1 MFRSYEDLPKIKLP
15 SGNFDI
21 NISDSTIRDGS
32 QMPGIVMK
40 DRHKIQIYKYLH
52 EIGIE
57 KIETFLYTDSDRN
70 IARKLMDMGFEFP
83 EVTGWTR
90 ANPKDIDLAIE
101 MEGIEETGILMSMS
115 DSHVLDK
122 MGLKNRQEAEDKYL
136 EALDHALDHGLK
148 VRCHLE
154 DVTRSDFNG
163 FLRPFVKKVMDRSQ
177 DITIRLCDTLS
188 YGIPFVDSI
197 HPYSIPKMIIDLKE
211 IGVKNIETH
220 VHDDFGL
227 GVATSLAG
235 FWYGANWCSL
245 TFLGIGERAGNS
257 ELEKILLFLEY
268 RLEGFNKYNLGC
280 LTEFS
285 RYIENELGVRVPR
298 NKSVVGKNV
307 FTHESG
313 IHTAGVIKNPFTYE
327 PYPPD
332 LVGAT
337 RQLMIGSSSGTEV
350 IRFKI
355 EESLKEILHLELKVE
370 KTDTRIKSIHKE
382 IQRLYDQ
389 GERVSCIS
397 DEEIRGYVEKYYT
410 LRPIIEK
417 DIASE
422 KEPEEEEN

>member
-1 MFRSYEDLPKIKLP
+1 MYRSYEDLPKIKLP

-40 DRHKIQIYKYLH
+40 DRHKVQIYRYLH
-52 EIGIE
+52 EIGVE

-90 ANPKDIDLAIE
+90 ANPNDIDLAIE
-101 MEGIEETGILMSMS
+101 MDGINETGILMSMS

-154 DVTRSDFNG
+154 DVTRSDFSG
-163 FLRPFVKKVMDRSQ
+163 FIKPFVTKIMERSD
-177 DITIRLCDTLS
+177 DIIIRLCDTLS

-197 HPYSIPKMIIDLKE
+197 HPYSIPKMILELKE
-211 IGVKNIETH
+211 TGVKNIETH

-257 ELEKILLFLEY
+257 ELEKILLFLSY
-268 RLEGFNKYNLGC
+268 RLDGFEKYNLSC

-285 RYIENELGVRVPR
+285 RYMEKELGVRVPR

-327 PYPPD
+327 PYPPE
-332 LVGAT
+332 LVGAS

-355 EESLKEILHLELKVE
+355 EEMLKEILNLEVKVD
-370 KTDTRIKSIHKE
+370 KTDPRIKSIHKE
-382 IQRLYDQ
+382 IQRLYDT

-410 LRPIIEK
+410 LLPIIEK
-417 DIASE
+417 DIVSE
-422 KEPEEEEN
+422 KEPEEEI

>member
-15 SGNFDI
+15 GGNFDI

-40 DRHKIQIYKYLH
+40 DRHKIRIYKYLH

-70 IARKLMDMGFEFP
+70 IARKLMDMGFECP

-90 ANPKDIDLAIE
+90 ANPKDIDLAIG

-136 EALDHALDHGLK
+136 DALDHALDHGLK

-163 FLRPFVKKVMDRSQ
+163 FLLPFVKKVMDRSQ

-188 YGIPFVDSI
+188 YGVPFVDSI
-197 HPYSIPKMIIDLKE
+197 HPYSIPKMVIDLKE

-268 RLEGFNKYNLGC
+268 RLEGFHKYNLGC

-285 RYIENELGVRVPR
+285 RYMEDELGLRVPR

-327 PYPPD
+327 PYPPE
-332 LVGAT
+332 LVGAS

-350 IRFKI
+350 IRFKV
-355 EESLKEILHLELKVE
+355 EESLKEILHLEVKVE

-397 DEEIRGYVEKYYT
+397 DEEIRGYAEKYYT

-422 KEPEEEEN
+422 KDLEE

>member
-1 MFRSYEDLPKIKLP
+1 MYRSYEDLPKIKLP
-15 SGNFDI
+15 CGNFDI

-40 DRHKIQIYKYLH
+40 DRHKVQIYKYLH
-52 EIGIE
+52 EIGVE

-70 IARKLMDMGFEFP
+70 IARKLMDMGFELP

-90 ANPKDIDLAIE
+90 ANPNDIDLAIN
-101 MEGIEETGILMSMS
+101 MEGINETGILMSMS

-136 EALDHALDHGLK
+136 EALDYALDHGLK

-163 FLRPFVKKVMDRSQ
+163 FIKPFVIKIIDRSD
-177 DITIRLCDTLS
+177 DIIIRLCDTLS
-188 YGIPFVDSI
+188 YGIPFADSI
-197 HPYSIPKMIIDLKE
+197 HPYSIPKMILELKE

-268 RLEGFNKYNLGC
+268 RLEGFSKYNLGC
-280 LTEFS
+280 LNEFS
-285 RYIENELGVRVPR
+285 RYMENELGVRVPR

-327 PYPPD
+327 PYPPE

-355 EESLKEILHLELKVE
+355 EEMLKEILNLEVKVD
-370 KTDTRIKSIHKE
+370 KTDPRIKSIHKE
-382 IQRLYDQ
+382 IQRLYDT

-422 KEPEEEEN
+422 KELEEE